1 MSLIET
7 ARQQNYDQMNEYAL
21 NIARTAKALFD
32 DILKLS

>member
-7 ARQQNYDQMNEYAL
+7 VRQRNYEQMNEHAV
-21 NIARTAKALFD
+21 NIGRTAKALFD